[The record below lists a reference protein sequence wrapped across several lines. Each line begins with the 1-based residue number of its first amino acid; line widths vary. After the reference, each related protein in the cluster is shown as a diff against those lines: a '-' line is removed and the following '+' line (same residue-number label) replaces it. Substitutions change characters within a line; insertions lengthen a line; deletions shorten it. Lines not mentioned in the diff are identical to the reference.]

1 MIETLIMINLLLSI
15 TPKPQNPKTPIDDS
29 KNIICF
35 VNKIL
40 MVDISIDPMQQV
52 RMHIERALLKDF
64 QFKKL
69 ENDISEVKKLL
80 KYADQL
86 YLDLCKRWL

>member
-1 MIETLIMINLLLSI
+1 
-15 TPKPQNPKTPIDDS
+15 
-29 KNIICF
+29 
-35 VNKIL
+35 
-40 MVDISIDPMQQV
+40 MVDISIDPMQHV

-80 KYADQL
+80 KNAD
-86 YLDLCKRWL
+86 